1 MPPESQHDQVTA
13 VVLECV
19 ECGAHDER
27 AKGWQAYLSPD
38 RGLFFYGAGGGHRFW
53 GSLPC
58 CRGGGGAPAAR
69 PAAERRCRH

>member
-38 RGLFFYGAGGGHRFW
+38 GGVVVYGAGGGHR
-53 GSLPC
+53 
-58 CRGGGGAPAAR
+58 
-69 PAAERRCRH
+69 